1 MDLQL
6 LKTFLLW
13 NLSINYLIIISW
25 FAAFVFAHDGM
36 YRLHDRWFP
45 LTVEHFNVVHYLG
58 ISIYK
63 IGVLLFNLVPY
74 FVLLYLTGRGS

>member
-1 MDLQL
+1 MDLHT

-13 NLSINYLIIISW
+13 CLAINYLILLWW
-25 FAAFVFAHDGM
+25 FAAFVFAHGWM
-36 YRLHDRWFP
+36 FRLHSRWFRIS
-45 LTVEHFNVVHYLG
+45 EERFDAIHYLG

-74 FVLLYLTGRGS
+74 LALLIVTGIT